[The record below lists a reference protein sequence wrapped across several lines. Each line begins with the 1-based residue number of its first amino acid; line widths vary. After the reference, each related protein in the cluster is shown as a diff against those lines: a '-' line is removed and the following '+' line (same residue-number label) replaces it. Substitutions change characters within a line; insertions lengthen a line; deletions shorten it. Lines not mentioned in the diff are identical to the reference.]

1 MARETEVGTE
11 MTNNGQ
17 EEMKGNGPQGT
28 IDNGGMKIVGSGG
41 RTKAGSGHR
50 GMNTV
55 EKILEMVGFGLEK
68 TKSGSGQGRI
78 KTDSGRHGMEVT
90 ITGLGRRMGG
100 VTENG
105 QRMIRSGQ
113 LNEMSQ

>member
-1 MARETEVGTE
+1 MARGTEVGTE
-11 MTNNGQ
+11 TTDNGQ

-28 IDNGGMKIVGSGG
+28 IDNGGMEIVGSGG

-55 EKILEMVGFGLEK
+55 EKILEMVGVGLEK
-68 TKSGSGQGRI
+68 TKPGSGQGRT
-78 KTDSGRHGMEVT
+78 KTDSGRHGMEVV
-90 ITGLGRRMGG
+90 G